1 MRIIY
6 ISIVSLLSLLLLTY
20 PTIPIFYEF
29 FILDPRITYILYS
42 IILISLVLFY
52 GNKDYKSLFIN
63 NKAFFYLYILSIVFL
78 SISYLTT
85 NNMATIREIFT
96 LTAIFSFI
104 TWNIFSLTK
113 LIQFMCLIFF
123 LILFSSIKLKNDNKF
138 S

>member
-85 NNMATIREIFT
+85 NNMATIREILT
-96 LTAIFSFI
+96 LTAIF
-104 TWNIFSLTK
+104 
-113 LIQFMCLIFF
+113 
-123 LILFSSIKLKNDNKF
+123 
-138 S
+138 